1 MKLPLEA
8 KALPPGSGRG
18 NLSSRLV
25 IGAIAAVAIGL
36 AAYFVYLPRRGS
48 VEYHKREFL
57 KFSELTSSPLWVDRN
72 GVPDSVRTLYRRR
85 LTHRVHFHLQA
96 LIEAG
101 YLKKGVFIV
110 SNAPPLKVL
119 QATGIEFRQ
128 PNSNFT
134 IISWSLSRIS
144 VNAPGE
150 LMEEIG
156 EAIRKAD
163 VPEKE
168 E

>member
-1 MKLPLEA
+1 M
-8 KALPPGSGRG
+8 
-18 NLSSRLV
+18 
-25 IGAIAAVAIGL
+25 
-36 AAYFVYLPRRGS
+36 
-48 VEYHKREFL
+48 EYHKREFL
-57 KFSELTSSPLWVDRN
+57 KFSGLGSSPLWVDRN

-85 LTHRVHFHLQA
+85 LSHRVHFHLRA
-96 LIEAG
+96 LIDAG
-101 YLKKGVFIV
+101 YLKQGVFTV